1 MDYPAALG
9 CNNAT
14 GTRLTEI
21 KQHDGQPE
29 EDNRTKS
36 RTRIHSKQSNNP
48 QQAREINPQLISPP
62 AETHFCFFVTCC
74 VATKVERGR
83 MGL

>member
-21 KQHDGQPE
+21 KQHDGQPK

-48 QQAREINPQLISPP
+48 QQAREINPQLINSKRKPDP
-62 AETHFCFFVTCC
+62 QSM
-74 VATKVERGR
+74 KSKSN
-83 MGL
+83 